1 MILNSQIPTAVN
13 LTFLPNGTIDTART
27 STNDLEE
34 ASIVFIPSTL
44 TPANISTFWTKVNWI
59 YVSLFWTILYD
70 LGQIAPTFSNQSV
83 STLLPSTNNIFIDA
97 SLFDTYSQVLQNS
110 ILPDL
115 NSTLPDFSRV
125 NDTNRLQPGIQSIF
139 LQSYSCLQRTRKEIL
154 RFIVLVLTAD
164 ISFMLAGS
172 HIMTMWAEIYSKRKN
187 AAGQSSR

>member
-1 MILNSQIPTAVN
+1 LTLNSQIPTAVN
-13 LTFLPNGTIDTART
+13 LTFFPNGTIDTART

-34 ASIVFIPSTL
+34 ASIVFIPSTP

-97 SLFDTYSQVLQNS
+97 SLFDTYSQVLQNV

-115 NSTLPDFSRV
+115 NYTLPDFSRV
-125 NDTNRLQPGIQSIF
+125 SDTNRLQPGIKSIF
-139 LQSYSCLQRTRKEIL
+139 LQSYSYLQRTRKELL
-154 RFIVLVLTAD
+154 RFIVLVLAAD
-164 ISFMLAGS
+164 ISFILAGS
-172 HIMTMWAEIYSKRKN
+172 HTVMAFAEKYSKYKN
-187 AAGQSSR
+187 PAG